1 MILDGGILWNKNP
14 KNSFSYSLKCV
25 SNTFYREGRS
35 KEVTSKQVAI
45 YARVSTTEQAE
56 EGYSIDEQ
64 IRVLREYCE
73 REGYTIY
80 DEYIDRGISG
90 KNITARPAVQ
100 RLLAD
105 ADEKKF
111 DVVFVW
117 KMNRLARKSVDLM
130 NMVEK
135 FNSKNIAFRSY
146 TEKYETET
154 PTGKLQFQ
162 MMAAIAEYER
172 NNIAE
177 NVKMG
182 MIARAKEGKWNGGHI
197 LGYDVLEVDGENKK
211 RKNTAL
217 VINEREAHIIR
228 TIFHMYTTGQGYK
241 AIANFINRAGYRT
254 KKNKT
259 FSLNAIKT
267 IVTNPVYAGYIRYN
281 VRRDWNEKRR
291 NNINPDPVIVQGCHE
306 AIISEETWQIAQK
319 VYKERTC
326 KPNRIH
332 DGEFPLT
339 GIMRCPQCGAGMVVG
354 RTTNRTKSGEKRVL
368 EYYVCG
374 AWKNKGT
381 NACRSNGVRTDYADP
396 YVLNKIA
403 ELLHNEQLI
412 NELVVGIND
421 KQSSMYEPIQKEN
434 DRCEN
439 ELVLLNRKLEKTWEA
454 YMDEL
459 ITKAD
464 YIEKSQ
470 AIKQQMNEIKIVME
484 PLKEQL
490 RGATITEITYE
501 QVKVIFGNF
510 DEAFKQSLTRE
521 QRKRLLHLLIHQ
533 VTIDET
539 RKIESI
545 QIMLNNDVLQEL
557 KLGVGEVSEDTS
569 PAPFSVLVAI

>member
-1 MILDGGILWNKNP
+1 MPLMP
-14 KNSFSYSLKCV
+14 
-25 SNTFYREGRS
+25 S
-35 KEVTSKQVAI
+35 KKVAI

-56 EGYSIDEQ
+56 EGFSIDEQ
-64 IRVLREYCE
+64 LRTLKDFCE
-73 REGYTIY
+73 REGYEIY
-80 DEYIDRGISG
+80 DEYVDRGISG
-90 KNITARPAVQ
+90 KNISGRPAIQ

-105 ADEKKF
+105 VEMKKF
-111 DVVFVW
+111 DVVLVW

-146 TEKYETET
+146 TEKYETES

-182 MIARAKEGKWNGGHI
+182 MIARAKEGKWNGGSV
-197 LGYDVLEVDGENKK
+197 LGYDVVEVEGTNKK

-217 VINEREAHIIR
+217 MINESEAITIR
-228 TIFHMYTTGQGYK
+228 LIFQMYTTGHGYK
-241 AIANFINRAGYRT
+241 AIANAINSAGHRT

-291 NNINPDPVIVQGCHE
+291 NNINPNPVVVQGDHE
-306 AIISEETWQIAQK
+306 AIISEETWNIAKK
-319 VYKERTC
+319 VYSERSC
-326 KPNRIH
+326 KPNRVH

-339 GIMRCPQCGAGMVVG
+339 GIMKCPVCNAGMVIG

-381 NACRSNGVRTDYADP
+381 NVCRSNGVRTDYADP

-403 ELLHNEQLI
+403 ELMESQKLKDELVASI
-412 NELVVGIND
+412 NE
-421 KQSSMYEPIQKEN
+421 KQLSIYEPIEKEYF
-434 DRCEN
+434 RCLQEID
-439 ELVLLNRKLEKTWEA
+439 KLKARLDKTWDA
-454 YMDEL
+454 YMDEM
-459 ITKAD
+459 ISKVA
-464 YIEKSQ
+464 YVAKSNAIEQEINELKSRIEPLQAQLQKSQ
-470 AIKQQMNEIKIVME
+470 NTKVS
-484 PLKEQL
+484 LEQ
-490 RGATITEITYE
+490 IE
-501 QVKVIFGNF
+501 QVLGNF
-510 DEAFKQSLTRE
+510 LKAFSSSITRE
-521 QRKRLLHLLIHQ
+521 QRKRLLQLLIHQ
-533 VTIDET
+533 ITIGED
-539 RKIESI
+539 RKIDSI
-545 QIMLNNDVLQEL
+545 QLKLNTEVLEEL
-557 KLGVGEVSEDTS
+557 QLGVGEPSLDGS
-569 PAPFSVLVAI
+569 LAPFSILVAI

>member
-1 MILDGGILWNKNP
+1 MTVVPNK
-14 KNSFSYSLKCV
+14 
-25 SNTFYREGRS
+25 R
-35 KEVTSKQVAI
+35 VAI

-73 REGYTIY
+73 REGYGIY

-90 KNITARPAVQ
+90 KNITGRPAVQ
-100 RLLAD
+100 RLLSD
-105 ADEKKF
+105 ADDKKF

-197 LGYDVLEVDGENKK
+197 LGYDVLEVGGENKK

-217 VINEREAHIIR
+217 VINEREAHVIRII
-228 TIFHMYTTGQGYK
+228 FQMYTTGQGYK
-241 AIANFINRAGYRT
+241 AIANFINHAGYRT

-281 VRRDWNEKRR
+281 VRRDWNEKRH

-339 GIMRCPQCGAGMVVG
+339 GIMRCPQCGAGMVIG

-396 YVLNKIA
+396 YVLKKLSD
-403 ELLHNEQLI
+403 LLRSDKLI
-412 NELVVGIND
+412 EELVASIND
-421 KQSSMYEPIQKEN
+421 KQSSIYEPIQKEH
-434 DRCEN
+434 DRYEN
-439 ELVLLNRKLEKTWEA
+439 EWASLKYKLEKTWEA

-459 ITKAD
+459 ITKQS
-464 YIEKSQ
+464 YVEKSQ
-470 AIKQQMNEIKIVME
+470 AIEQQMNDIKVAAE
-484 PLKEQL
+484 LLKKQL
-490 RGATITEITYE
+490 RQSTITKVKYE
-501 QVKVIFGNF
+501 QVKAILRNF
-510 DEAFKQSLTRE
+510 DKAFQKALTRE

-533 VTIDET
+533 ITISEN

-545 QIMLNNDVLQEL
+545 QIKLNNHVLQEL
-557 KLGVGEVSEDTS
+557 ELGVGEVSEDTS
-569 PAPFSVLVAI
+569 SAPFSVLIAI